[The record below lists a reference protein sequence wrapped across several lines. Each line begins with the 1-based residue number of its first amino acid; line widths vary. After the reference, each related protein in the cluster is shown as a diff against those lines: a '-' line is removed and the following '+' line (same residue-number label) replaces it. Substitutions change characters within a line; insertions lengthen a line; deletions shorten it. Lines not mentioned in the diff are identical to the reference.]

1 MRATQKNMELTL
13 QTRRMALAKNIAH
26 QTIDFEG
33 MRIYFELNMY
43 WKDYV
48 DFEKRYSS
56 DR

>member
-26 QTIDFEG
+26 QTIDFKG

-48 DFEKRYSS
+48 DFEKRYGS